1 MLRLPPTPLGCSA
14 KNVCG
19 GKKGPSH
26 TRSWRTRRTG
36 KTQIK
41 SPFGASACL
50 TRSDKTKLELKKG
63 GHKRRE
69 RIRDNGENNA
79 EMVTEG
85 FPGRVHP
92 QKRMRYLKKR
102 VCRDGQ
108 YRIDIQYSSTWGECI
123 GDTSGKKAVSRLLE

>member
-19 GKKGPSH
+19 GKKKDLHIQGAGGQDGQ
-26 TRSWRTRRTG
+26 G
-36 KTQIK
+36 KPK
-41 SPFGASACL
+41 SASACL

-63 GHKRRE
+63 GHNRRE

-123 GDTSGKKAVSRLLE
+123 GDTSGKKAVSGLLE